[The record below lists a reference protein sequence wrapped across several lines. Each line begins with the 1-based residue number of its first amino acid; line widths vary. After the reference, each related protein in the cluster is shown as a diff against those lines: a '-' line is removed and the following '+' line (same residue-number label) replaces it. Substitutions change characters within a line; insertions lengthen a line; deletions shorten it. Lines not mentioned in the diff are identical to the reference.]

1 MQAEKPEGNKKKKAK
16 KDKDAPKRP
25 MTAYMLWMNE
35 IRAKIKE
42 DNPGI
47 SVTELSKKAG
57 EMWKTVGD
65 KTVSRKDEF

>member
-1 MQAEKPEGNKKKKAK
+1 
-16 KDKDAPKRP
+16 
-25 MTAYMLWMNE
+25 MTAYMLWMND

-65 KTVSRKDEF
+65 KTVSCKDECEIAKYFCKRFSSREGSSVGRR